1 MNQYPATC
9 PPWKAAL
16 KLFSIHSRIQSS
28 PARGR
33 IFSVIAIIVVLF
45 LLADTGMDQE
55 ERPAQVIAQRQ
66 TLYDRQEHFAWNIER
81 HTQAQSYPL
90 ETELR
95 PTTRIVKTIYLPTF
109 SYPGLDQIEEF
120 ENLPPAEA
128 LKGLQPML
136 SDSDPVI
143 RMAALESLATMDYPG
158 IPAALT
164 EALRDPMP
172 QIRIEALEALALQ
185 NDAAAI
191 TDIETCLYDSNRQVR
206 IAAID
211 TLAELESEAAVMALA
226 SLLSDGDAIIRHHTV
241 NALGEIGGDNAI
253 SYLSGA
259 RYDPNET
266 IRANAEAILLELG
279 HQAGIN

>member
-1 MNQYPATC
+1 M
-9 PPWKAAL
+9 WKAAL
-16 KLFSIHSRIQSS
+16 YSNSLYRRFGSS
-28 PARGR
+28 PFRER
-33 IFSVIAIIVVLF
+33 IFSVIAIIVVII
-45 LLADTGMDQE
+45 LLANTGLNQE

-66 TLYDRQEHFAWNIER
+66 TSYDRQEHFAWNIER

-90 ETELR
+90 ETKLR
-95 PTTRIVKTIYLPTF
+95 PTTRIVKTIYLPAF

-136 SDSDPVI
+136 SDPDPVI
-143 RMAALESLATMDYPG
+143 RLAALESLATMDYPG

-191 TDIETCLYDSNRQVR
+191 TDIKACLFDSNRQVR

-226 SLLSDGDAIIRHHTV
+226 SLLSDGDAIIGHHTV
-241 NALGEIGGDNAI
+241 NALGEIGGNSAI

-259 RYDPNET
+259 RYEPNKT